1 VSVTPSTA
9 EWREE
14 RLWVLNAIEDL
25 RTEQRKLLEAEAIR
39 RVNVEEKGQKD
50 IQAAHDKIRA
60 ADEKIRVLQNV
71 KTELRLKNW
80 VMTIAL
86 GASGAIIVELARA
99 VLQGWK

>member
-1 VSVTPSTA
+1 VSVTPGTA

-14 RLWVLNAIEDL
+14 RLWVLNTIEDL
-25 RTEQRKLLEAEAIR
+25 KTEQRKQFEAEAIR
-39 RVNVEEKGQKD
+39 RVNVEEKGLKD

-80 VMTIAL
+80 IMTITL